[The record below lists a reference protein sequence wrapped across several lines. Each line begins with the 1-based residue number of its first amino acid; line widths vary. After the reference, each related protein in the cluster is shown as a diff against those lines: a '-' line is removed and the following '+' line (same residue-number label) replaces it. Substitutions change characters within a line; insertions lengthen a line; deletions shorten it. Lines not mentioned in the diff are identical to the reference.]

1 MAFQCSTTWRLSSI
15 CICPIISSKRAKA
28 HRGHQLAHLF
38 GDEEE
43 VIDDVLGLT
52 LEALA
57 QHRVLGRNADRTG
70 VEMALAH
77 HDAAGRD
84 QRRGREAE
92 LVGAEQ
98 RADHDVAAGADAA
111 VDLHRDAAAQA
122 VGDQRLM
129 GLGQARSPT
138 ASRRA

>member
-1 MAFQCSTTWRLSSI
+1 MQPVTTSGAVAVEQFGLADDLAEAAI
-15 CICPIISSKRAKA
+15 A
-28 HRGHQLAHLF
+28 HRRQHRTHIV

-43 VIDDVLGLT
+43 VVDHMLRRT

-57 QHRVLGRNADRTG
+57 QHRVLGGDTHRAG

-98 RADHDVAAGADAA
+98 RADDDVAAGAQATI
-111 VDLHRDAAAQA
+111 DL
-122 VGDQRLM
+122 QRN
-129 GLGQARSPT
+129 A
-138 ASRRA
+138 